1 MDENT
6 NKKQFKKT
14 IYLITLLPIVVLL
27 AFNLFQYCENDDS
40 FIYNVVVGR
49 YEINRVNYAT
59 FIHPLLG
66 GIWKVLYST
75 FNSINWIVLT
85 YLIIVIFC
93 TCVLIYLLSKY
104 VKTIYAIVIGLLF
117 EIIFCCWFTFT
128 VLSGFATFFGMTLL
142 IELVTNNS
150 LLKKPIQLASSI
162 VMLELGFLLRSS
174 MFFSVVIIMLLFIY
188 YNVRKT
194 KINKKNTIIV
204 LSITIVFLCS
214 INIVSNSCLNN
225 SKEQKEYLRWSNA
238 RSSVMDY
245 PISNYDDNKN
255 FYKSISFSKNDYEG
269 IVAEDRYMADKK
281 VYSCSNL
288 NAIADNTPF
297 NIRYNCDVVDI
308 ILKLIKLKEMWVF
321 GAFWILC
328 LIASSKKLYVILQ
341 GIITAGSLTAQIII
355 NRYVHRVFV
364 PLLIVSAIILAIFTL
379 DNIIKNYRKIFCI
392 GSLVICGV
400 YCAISLKQLA
410 MHNEHKAQ
418 AQEKY
423 NSFCEYIDN
432 HKENLYVTNGNG
444 GILDKESVSI
454 INNQKKILNLMT
466 LFNYDLYNGTYY
478 RKVKKYNLTFK
489 DRLIMDLTDKNVFY
503 VDLSNKGIN
512 KIVKY
517 IEEHSHKRVI
527 AKKTKVMEKSK
538 CTIYS
543 IRYSE

>member
-1 MDENT
+1 MNNEN
-6 NKKQFKKT
+6 NKQFKKGL
-14 IYLITLLPIVVLL
+14 YLVTLLPILILL
-27 AFNLFQYCENDDS
+27 AFNFFQYCENDDS

-49 YEINRVNYAT
+49 YEIGKINYAT

-66 GIWKVLYST
+66 GTWKVLYSAI
-75 FNSINWIVLT
+75 NSINWIVLT
-85 YLIIVIFC
+85 YLIIVAFC
-93 TCVLIYLLSKY
+93 TCVLIHLLKQHLK
-104 VKTIYAIVIGLLF
+104 VVYAVIVGLLF
-117 EIIFCCWFTFT
+117 EIIFCCWLTFT

-142 IELVTNNS
+142 IELATNDS
-150 LLKKPIQLASSI
+150 LLKKPIQFASSI

-188 YNVRKT
+188 YNVRKIK
-194 KINKKNTIIV
+194 KIEKNTIIV
-204 LSITIVFLCS
+204 LSIAIAFLCL
-214 INIVSNSCLNN
+214 INIVSNNCLNN
-225 SKEQKEYLRWSNA
+225 SKEQKEYLRWSSA

-245 PISNYDDNKN
+245 PISDYEDNKD

-269 IVAEDRYMADKK
+269 IVADDRYMADKK

-321 GAFWILC
+321 GAFWLLC
-328 LIASSKKLYVILQ
+328 LLASSKKLYVILQ
-341 GIITAGSLTAQIII
+341 GIITVGSLTAQIAI

-364 PLLIVSAIILAIFTL
+364 PLLIISAIILTLFTL
-379 DNIIKNYRKIFCI
+379 DNIIKKYRKIFCI
-392 GSLVICGV
+392 GALIISGV

-423 NSFCEYIDN
+423 NSFCRYIDN

-489 DRLIMDLTDKNVFY
+489 DRLIMDLADKNVFY

-512 KIVKY
+512 NIVKY
-517 IEEHSHKRVI
+517 IEEHSHRRVM
-527 AKKTKVMEKSK
+527 AKKTKIMKKSK